1 MSSSSVLKASVKSVR
16 EKTLVGLRSRNVANP
31 VLQRLRQNMFD
42 QEKTG
47 LVITSYDRM
56 HHRHNRG

>member
-1 MSSSSVLKASVKSVR
+1 MSSNSAQKTSVKSVR
-16 EKTLVGLRSRNVANP
+16 EKTLVGLRGRNITNP
-31 VLQRLRQNMFD
+31 ILQRLRQNMFD